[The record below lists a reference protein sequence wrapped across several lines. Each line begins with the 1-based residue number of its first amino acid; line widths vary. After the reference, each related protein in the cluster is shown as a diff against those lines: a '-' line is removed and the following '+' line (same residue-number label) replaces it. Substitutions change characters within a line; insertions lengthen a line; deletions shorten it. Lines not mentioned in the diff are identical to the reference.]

1 MEFFFYES
9 PRLGSGRVRRPGRE
23 IKEAW
28 GQRRVRVSE
37 NVSRRIRRRLAAS
50 RGVARASRGAEIL
63 EKENVS
69 SRADRDGRS
78 FSRRSDLRCVQ
89 WRFSRDA
96 LVPVSGAWHVSSP
109 PDPDATCE
117 TEPRTTARRD
127 SMRARR
133 DSRGGRSLE
142 HLRRKRGGA
151 SGRVLVTNFERRRV
165 GAGGARDFVRV
176 VAERDRWRAR
186 PRVRTSART

>member
-1 MEFFFYES
+1 M
-9 PRLGSGRVRRPGRE
+9 RACLRE
-23 IKEAW
+23 
-28 GQRRVRVSE
+28 
-37 NVSRRIRRRLAAS
+37 RIQKNPTAS
-50 RGVARASRGAEIL
+50 RGVSRRRARVSRSRDSRKRKRFFASRQTET
-63 EKENVS
+63 
-69 SRADRDGRS
+69 DGR
-78 FSRRSDLRCVQ
+78 FRGERSSMCPME
-89 WRFSRDA
+89 RFSRDA

>member
-1 MEFFFYES
+1 M
-9 PRLGSGRVRRPGRE
+9 RRPGRE

-28 GQRRVRVSE
+28 GQRCVRVSE

-50 RGVARASRGAEIL
+50 RGVARAYRGAEIL

-69 SRADRDGRS
+69 SRAERQ
-78 FSRRSDLRCVQ
+78 RRTVVFAASDLRLCPME
-89 WRFSRDA
+89 RFSRDA

>member
-1 MEFFFYES
+1 M
-9 PRLGSGRVRRPGRE
+9 RRPGRE
-23 IKEAW
+23 NK
-28 GQRRVRVSE
+28 GSVGSE
-37 NVSRRIRRRLAAS
+37 MRARLRERIQKNPTAS
-50 RGVARASRGAEIL
+50 RGVSRRRAPRLAEP
-63 EKENVS
+63 
-69 SRADRDGRS
+69 S
-78 FSRRSDLRCVQ
+78 FSKKKKSLREQRRTVVFAAKRSSMCPME
-89 WRFSRDA
+89 RFSRDA